1 MSDNELL
8 TRGVEETVPTKLA
21 EEKLQS
27 GKKLRIYMG
36 IDPTGS
42 KLHLGH
48 SVPLR
53 KLQQFCNAG
62 HEVIFLIGDY
72 TAMIGDPT
80 GRDQMRQALTKEQV
94 AENFQSYKEQAEK
107 ILDFS
112 KVHIRYNSEWLG
124 QLRGNEIMKIMSH
137 FTVQQM
143 LQRDMFRE
151 RMKRDED
158 LNPTEFLY
166 PLLQAYDSVVLD
178 VDYEI
183 GGNDQ
188 LFNML
193 CGRKL
198 QKAYEKREKCVMTMR
213 LIEGIDGRKMSK
225 TYDNCIY
232 LTDTAND
239 MYGKVL
245 SIKDDLIATY
255 MECCTDIPMAEIEQ
269 AVTSMKAGANP
280 KDYKMHL
287 ARTLVQMYHGEE
299 AAGRAEKEFN
309 NVFAKGQLPDEM
321 PEITLKKGSL
331 LIDVL
336 VGEGIVPSKAEVRRL
351 VEQKGITLNDT
362 VVQSIEQKAER
373 GVVKV
378 GKRKFLKLL

>member
-1 MSDNELL
+1 
-8 TRGVEETVPTKLA
+8 
-21 EEKLQS
+21 
-27 GKKLRIYMG
+27 
-36 IDPTGS
+36 
-42 KLHLGH
+42 
-48 SVPLR
+48 
-53 KLQQFCNAG
+53 
-62 HEVIFLIGDY
+62 
-72 TAMIGDPT
+72 
-80 GRDQMRQALTKEQV
+80 
-94 AENFQSYKEQAEK
+94 
-107 ILDFS
+107 
-112 KVHIRYNSEWLG
+112 
-124 QLRGNEIMKIMSH
+124 
-137 FTVQQM
+137 
-143 LQRDMFRE
+143 
-151 RMKRDED
+151 
-158 LNPTEFLY
+158 
-166 PLLQAYDSVVLD
+166 
-178 VDYEI
+178 
-183 GGNDQ
+183 
-188 LFNML
+188 
-193 CGRKL
+193 
-198 QKAYEKREKCVMTMR
+198 MTMR